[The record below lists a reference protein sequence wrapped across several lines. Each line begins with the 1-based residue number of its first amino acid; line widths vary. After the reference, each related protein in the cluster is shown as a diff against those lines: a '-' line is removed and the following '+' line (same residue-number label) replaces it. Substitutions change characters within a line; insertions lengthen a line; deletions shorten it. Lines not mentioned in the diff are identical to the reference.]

1 MTPQVELW
9 RGSFGDAYID
19 RNAPQDATLKA
30 LHPMW
35 VRMLE
40 RARGLSTV
48 LEVGANIG
56 LNLRTLDRFLDAD
69 LTAVEPNAVARE
81 RLLADGVVGKG
92 RAIDAVAKALPF
104 DDDTFDLVFTAGVL
118 IHVNPDDLARSCQEM
133 HRVSRKYVLCA
144 EYYSATPREVPYR
157 GMGGQLFLRDFGA
170 FWMQTCPDL
179 KLVDYGFFW
188 TGAGAVDNLTWWLF
202 QKH

>member
-1 MTPQVELW
+1 
-9 RGSFGDAYID
+9 
-19 RNAPQDATLKA
+19 
-30 LHPMW
+30 MW